1 MAFSEHINKA
11 KSVLRWIVDH
21 KYMFSIIVLAVWLLF
36 FDENNIVFQQW
47 PKRSENK
54 SLQKEKLFYMNK
66 IREDSTMLS
75 ELQTNDDN
83 LKKFAREQYFMKAN
97 DEDVFV
103 IEER

>member
-11 KSVLRWIVDH
+11 KKVLSWMAEH
-21 KYMFSIIVLAVWLLF
+21 KYMCTILALAVWLLF
-36 FDENNIVFQQW
+36 FDEHNIVFQQW
-47 PKRSENK
+47 PKRSENN
-54 SLQKEKLFYMNK
+54 SLQKEKIYYLNK
-66 IREDSTMLS
+66 IQEDSTMLS

-83 LKKFAREQYFMKAN
+83 LKKFAREHYYMKAN